1 MKFTLK
7 LIGRVIIDNPGKLLA
22 LIIATLAFMSAIHL
36 PKSTYVEY
44 CVTSFKDSGKYNY
57 VIKTNSQQLNIKTF
71 DSYIK
76 PDGNNNI
83 TYSEIGGFEIFLYVL
98 SVIMIICIIVAMVVD
113 DDSGWDLSSNYR
125 DALVAEIVVE
135 QDGLF
140 FNYVLNN
147 KLIARVEEKNKHDVD
162 NYGLRSYVEAYRRN
176 RNLFIEYKG
185 TTQAIRDNK
194 IKHIQDE
201 S

>member
-7 LIGRVIIDNPGKLLA
+7 LILRVIIDNPGKLLSLA
-22 LIIATLAFMSAIHL
+22 IAIISFLSAMHL

-44 CVTSFKDSGKYNY
+44 CVTSFKDSGKYQY
-57 VIKTNSQQLNIKTF
+57 VTKSSTQYTVKEF

-76 PDGNNNI
+76 PDINNNI
-83 TYSEIGGFEIFLYVL
+83 TYSEIGGFEVFLYIL
-98 SVIMIICIIVAMVVD
+98 SGIMIICIIVAMVVD

-125 DALVAEIVVE
+125 EALVAEVVVE

-140 FNYVLNN
+140 FNYVLNDR
-147 KLIARVEEKNKHDVD
+147 LIARVEEKDRHDVD
-162 NYGLRSYVEAYRRN
+162 NYKLKSYIESYRRN
-176 RNLFIEYKG
+176 RNLFTEYKG

>member
-22 LIIATLAFMSAIHL
+22 LVIATLSFLYARQL

-57 VIKTNSQQLNIKTF
+57 VIKSSQQYVVKTF

-76 PDGNNNI
+76 PDTNSNI
-83 TYSEIGGFEIFLYVL
+83 TYMETGGFEIFLYIL
-98 SVIMIICIIVAMVVD
+98 AGAMLICIIVAMMVD
-113 DDSGWDLSSNYR
+113 DNSGWDLSENYR

-147 KLIARVEEKNKHDVD
+147 RLIAKVEEKMKHEVD
-162 NYGLRSYVEAYRRN
+162 NYGLKSYVESYRRN